1 MNTNPDETTLA
12 LWLDDELQGEAL
24 AAFEAVARGDQELM
38 ARREGVRAW
47 RRQIGAALPAVEEPP
62 YPDFFNSRI
71 EQALR
76 KASPQPVAGRART
89 GSWRVW
95 WLPAAAVAGMAVSFW
110 LGTKTVGGPQVVIAP
125 RPEPVPAVVQ
135 VAQAPAVYTPERGV
149 AAEWFSSDE
158 AAATVIVLEGLE
170 ALPDT
175 LDFSET
181 ARVEGDAQS
190 MAGMPQAN
198 DGRIRQ

>member
-24 AAFEAVARGDQELM
+24 ATFEAVVRGDEELM
-38 ARREGVRAW
+38 ARREGIRAW
-47 RRQIGAALPAVEEPP
+47 RREIAAALPAVEEPP

-76 KASPQPVAGRART
+76 KVSPRAMAGGART
-89 GSWRVW
+89 GSWRAW
-95 WLPAAAVAGMAVSFW
+95 WLPASAMAGMALAFW
-110 LGTKTVGGPQVVIAP
+110 LGTKAGGGPQVAVAP
-125 RPEPVPAVVQ
+125 SPEPVAAVVQ
-135 VAQAPAVYTPERGV
+135 VVQAPAVYTPERGV

-181 ARVEGDAQS
+181 VRVENDGKS
-190 MAGMPQAN
+190 MAEILRAN

>member
-1 MNTNPDETTLA
+1 
-12 LWLDDELQGEAL
+12 
-24 AAFEAVARGDQELM
+24 
-38 ARREGVRAW
+38 
-47 RRQIGAALPAVEEPP
+47 
-62 YPDFFNSRI
+62 
-71 EQALR
+71 
-76 KASPQPVAGRART
+76 
-89 GSWRVW
+89 
-95 WLPAAAVAGMAVSFW
+95 MAVSFW

-190 MAGMPQAN
+190 MAGIPQAN